1 MNLRL
6 FQTCRKTYE
15 KEWETIAKRVQDD
28 TKKDLK
34 HVFET
39 VEKAMR
45 LDVDQDKDWKKLG
58 NKQMKLDESRNKLR
72 IKKR

>member
-45 LDVDQDKDWKKLG
+45 LDVDQDKD
-58 NKQMKLDESRNKLR
+58 
-72 IKKR
+72 